1 MGDGTH
7 IIYVNEA
14 YRGDDPV
21 GRFMYDFSCSNPS
34 NMYCRQLASQIKYYK
49 KDEKRVEAMSR
60 GMEKLIDMEKR
71 DIALNMLEDRKL

>member
-1 MGDGTH
+1 
-7 IIYVNEA
+7 
-14 YRGDDPV
+14 
-21 GRFMYDFSCSNPS
+21 MY
-34 NMYCRQLASQIKYYK
+34 YQKLASQIKYYK